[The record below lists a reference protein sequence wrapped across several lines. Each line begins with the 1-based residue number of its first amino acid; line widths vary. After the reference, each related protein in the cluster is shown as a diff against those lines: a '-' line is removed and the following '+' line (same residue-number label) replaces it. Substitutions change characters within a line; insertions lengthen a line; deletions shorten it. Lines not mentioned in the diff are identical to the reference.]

1 MIKEVISAEG
11 EIVLFIDEIHTL
23 VGAGASE
30 GAMDA
35 ANILKPALSRGEL
48 HVIGATT
55 LKEYQKY
62 FEKDKALE
70 RRFQPVMVNEP
81 DTLDAISILRGIKEK
96 YETHHHVRI
105 KDEAIFSYPGVY
117 AVTEQRIAH
126 VVSRAWCR
134 PVIPCRRLAR
144 CACARFATDRRRR
157 GTEGGESRTRGGY
170 VVGPWRRSPLRRG

>member
-1 MIKEVISAEG
+1 MGKTAIAEGLAHRIIDGDVPENLKDKLIYALDMGALIAGAKFKGEFEERLKSVIKEVVSAEG
-11 EIVLFIDEIHTL
+11 GIILFIDEIHTL

-70 RRFQPVMVNEP
+70 RRFQPVMV
-81 DTLDAISILRGIKEK
+81 K
-96 YETHHHVRI
+96 
-105 KDEAIFSYPGVY
+105 
-117 AVTEQRIAH
+117 
-126 VVSRAWCR
+126 
-134 PVIPCRRLAR
+134 
-144 CACARFATDRRRR
+144 
-157 GTEGGESRTRGGY
+157 
-170 VVGPWRRSPLRRG
+170 